1 MLYRRQSAQNLA
13 RRIRGSY
20 DQAFEEYDLLLMP
33 TLPVKATALP
43 PGDAPLSLY
52 LQRAFEMIG
61 NTAPFDVTGHPAMSI
76 PCGLGDGLP
85 IGAMLIGKHFDEE
98 AIYAAAAAFEGAGD
112 WKTF

>member
-1 MLYRRQSAQNLA
+1 
-13 RRIRGSY
+13 
-20 DQAFEEYDLLLMP
+20 MP

-43 PGDAPLSLY
+43 PADAPLGLY

-98 AIYAAAAAFEGAGD
+98 VIYAAAGAFEAAGD
-112 WKTF
+112 WKKF